1 MPARRPLIAVT
12 SRRLPIGRISNWLE
26 PAVVLPTYY
35 VDSLHR
41 AGAVGAVLVSQPPA
55 ELDVAA
61 LLQGFDGLMVTGGV
75 DIDPARYGE
84 APHPATYGCEP
95 DSDEWEAAL
104 LQAAIDA
111 DMPVLGICRGAQML
125 NVLRGGTLLQNV
137 PDDVGEGAHGI
148 PNGGGGTPNTI
159 ALTPG
164 SKVAAAFDA
173 VEVVG
178 NCHHHQAIGAL
189 GKGLVVTGR
198 TADGIVEAVEDPDA
212 SWLVAV
218 QWHPEDSSA
227 DDPVQQRLF
236 DHFVRVVAARS

>member
-1 MPARRPLIAVT
+1 MATRRPLVAVT
-12 SRRLPIGRISNWLE
+12 SRRLPIGRISSWLE

-41 AGAVGAVLVSQPPA
+41 AGAVGAVLASQSPT

-61 LLQGFDGLMVTGGV
+61 LLDRFDGLVVTGGV
-75 DIDPARYGE
+75 DVDPARYGQQ
-84 APHPATYGCEP
+84 PHQETYGWEP
-95 DSDEWEAAL
+95 DTDEWELAL

-111 DMPVLGICRGAQML
+111 DMPVLGICRGAQIL
-125 NVLRGGTLLQNV
+125 NVLRGGTLDQHV
-137 PDDVGEGAHGI
+137 PDQVGEGVHGI
-148 PNGGGGTPNTI
+148 PNGGGGKPNTI
-159 ALTPG
+159 QLTPG
-164 SKVAAAFDA
+164 SRVAAAFDA

-178 NCHHHQAIGAL
+178 NCHHHQAIGSV

-198 TADGIVEAVEDPDA
+198 TADGVVEAVEDPDA

-236 DHFVRVVAARS
+236 DHFVQVVAAFR